1 MRKKIIVGIFAITLC
16 SSAFAQLSIHYHHR
30 HDNSR
35 AILGVLGGIAIA
47 SALTPRYYNYP
58 RVIGG
63 VSTFSVHSPIIQSP
77 VIQPHVVH
85 SPMIQPS
92 MVYSTAP
99 VIQPPLVYS
108 SPVINTQLDNCTMSV
123 YNPYMNRNENVIV
136 TCMRNN

>member
-1 MRKKIIVGIFAITLC
+1 MRKKIIIGIFAIALS
-16 SSAFAQLSIHYHHR
+16 SSALAQLSIHYHHR

-47 SALTPRYYNYP
+47 SALAP

-63 VSTFSVHSPIIQSP
+63 VNTFSVIHQPIPTVVQS
-77 VIQPHVVH
+77 Q
-85 SPMIQPS
+85 
-92 MVYSTAP
+92 
-99 VIQPPLVYS
+99 VIQPPIVYSIAPVYHQPPVVYS